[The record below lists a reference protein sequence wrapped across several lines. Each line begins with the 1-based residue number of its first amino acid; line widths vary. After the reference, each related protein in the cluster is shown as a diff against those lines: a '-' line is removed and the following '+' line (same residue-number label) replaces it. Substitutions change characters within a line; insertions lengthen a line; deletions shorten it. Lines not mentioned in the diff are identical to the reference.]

1 MTLLALDTSTALCS
15 VALLKN
21 GRIEGELRRTV
32 KTGHAGMLLKL
43 IDSLLDLCACPKDT
57 IDMIAVGRG
66 PGSFTGIRIGIAT
79 AKGLA
84 TALGCGLKGVCT
96 LDAMAYGALPCAT
109 PIMPVLD
116 ARKSEIFCARY
127 ARDGARQGD
136 YLNIPPER
144 IAEYIDQPTLLI
156 GNGLELYSEAL
167 AATLGP
173 HFLPGPQTLWHP
185 QAALIGALALQHP
198 EDFND
203 LNPLYVRAS
212 DATLSLKG

>member
-32 KTGHAGMLLKL
+32 RTGHAGILLKL
-43 IDSLLDLCACPKDT
+43 IDSLLDLCACSKDT

-84 TALGCGLKGVCT
+84 TALGCELKGVCT
-96 LDAMAYGALPCAT
+96 LDALAYGARPCAT

-116 ARKSEIFCARY
+116 ARKGEIFCALY
-127 ARDGARQGD
+127 APDGARMGD

-144 IAEYIDQPTLLI
+144 IADYIDQPTLLV
-156 GNGLELYSEAL
+156 GNGLELYGDTLTTA
-167 AATLGP
+167 LGP
-173 HFLPGPQTLWHP
+173 RFHPGPQTLWHP
-185 QAALIGALALQHP
+185 QAALIGALALRHP
-198 EDFND
+198 EELND

-212 DATLSLKG
+212 DATLSLKR